1 MKKKSIFL
9 CVVFILA
16 SFIIGGIGEKEI
28 KAKEKSEVTIC
39 IDAGHQEKGDSKL
52 EPIAPWSS
60 NKKPRVSSG
69 TAGVGTKNREYEIN
83 LEVAMILKELLNKEG
98 YNVVMTREKNEVS
111 LSNRERAEISNNSK
125 ADISIKL
132 HCDGSNNSGKRGASI
147 LIPSSETKQLSSIY
161 GESKRYGDVLCETLK
176 ENGIKVNGVFE
187 RKDMTGFNW
196 SQRPVVIL
204 EMGFMSNWEDDRLLG
219 DKLYQQK
226 IADLI
231 VKSLEKYRVDL

>member
-28 KAKEKSEVTIC
+28 KAKEKSDVTIC

-60 NKKPRVSSG
+60 NKKPKVSSG

-231 VKSLEKYRVDL
+231 VKSLEKYRINL

>member
-69 TAGVGTKNREYEIN
+69 TAGVGTKNREYEVN

-161 GESKRYGDVLCETLK
+161 EESKKYGDVLCETLK

-226 IADLI
+226 IADII
-231 VKSLEKYRVDL
+231 VKSLEKYSATL

>member
-16 SFIIGGIGEKEI
+16 SFIMGGIGEKEI

-69 TAGVGTKNREYEIN
+69 TAGVGTKNREYEVN

-111 LSNRERAEISNNSK
+111 LSNRERADIANKSMV
-125 ADISIKL
+125 DISIKI

-147 LIPSSETKQLSSIY
+147 LIPSSETKQLASIY
-161 GESKRYGDVLCETLK
+161 GESKRYGEVLCETLK

-196 SQRPVVIL
+196 SQRPVIIL

-231 VKSLEKYRVDL
+231 VKSLEKYRVTL

>member
-9 CVVFILA
+9 CVVLILA

-147 LIPSSETKQLSSIY
+147 LIPPSETKQLSSIY

>member
-1 MKKKSIFL
+1 MRKKSIFL
-9 CVVFILA
+9 FGIFILA
-16 SFIIGGIGEKEI
+16 SFLMVVIGGEEI
-28 KAKEKSEVTIC
+28 KGKEKNEFTIC
-39 IDAGHQEKGDSKL
+39 IDAGHQGKGDSKL

-69 TAGVGTKNREYEIN
+69 TAGVGTKNKEYEIN

-98 YNVVMTREKNEVS
+98 YNVVMTREKNDVS
-111 LSNRERAEISNNSK
+111 LSNRERAEIGNASK

-147 LIPSSETKQLSSIY
+147 LIPSSETKELSSIY
-161 GESKRYGDVLCETLK
+161 GESKKYGEILYETLR
-176 ENGIKVNGVFE
+176 EEGVKVNGVFE

-196 SQRPVVIL
+196 SQRPVIIL

>member
-1 MKKKSIFL
+1 MKKKNIFL

-16 SFIIGGIGEKEI
+16 SFIMGGIGEKEI

-69 TAGVGTKNREYEIN
+69 TAGVGTKNREYEVN

-111 LSNRERAEISNNSK
+111 LSNRERADIANKSM
-125 ADISIKL
+125 ADISIKI

-147 LIPSSETKQLSSIY
+147 LIPSSETKQLASIY
-161 GESKRYGDVLCETLK
+161 GESKRYGEVLCETLK

-196 SQRPVVIL
+196 SQRPVIIL

-231 VKSLEKYRVDL
+231 VKSLEKYRVNL

>member
-28 KAKEKSEVTIC
+28 KAKEKSEFTIC

>member
-16 SFIIGGIGEKEI
+16 SFIMGGIGEKEI

-69 TAGVGTKNREYEIN
+69 TAGVGTKNREYEVN

-111 LSNRERAEISNNSK
+111 LSNRERADIANKSM
-125 ADISIKL
+125 ADISIKI

-147 LIPSSETKQLSSIY
+147 LIPSSETKQLASIY
-161 GESKRYGDVLCETLK
+161 GESKRYGEVLCETLK

-196 SQRPVVIL
+196 SQRPVIIL

-231 VKSLEKYRVDL
+231 VKSLEKYRVNL

>member
-28 KAKEKSEVTIC
+28 KAKEKSDVTIC

-161 GESKRYGDVLCETLK
+161 GESKKYGDVLCETLK

-226 IADLI
+226 IADII
-231 VKSLEKYRVDL
+231 VKSLEKYSATL

>member
-16 SFIIGGIGEKEI
+16 SFIIGGVGEKEI

>member
-9 CVVFILA
+9 CVVLILA